1 MMQKNNNFDD
11 LIFSPLLPPH
21 IDQMVM
27 IEQECF
33 SVKLVTIMMGLMKH
47 MGVASVLLEVRE
59 SNLPAQNCYA
69 QAGFTVVGR
78 RKNYYELP
86 KEDALLMGRELV

>member
-1 MMQKNNNFDD
+1 MLDEADITDVAVRPQYRRRGIG
-11 LIFSPLLPPH
+11 L
-21 IDQMVM
+21 
-27 IEQECF
+27 
-33 SVKLVTIMMGLMKH
+33 KLVTIMMGLMKH

-86 KEDALLMGRELV
+86 KEDALLMGRVLE